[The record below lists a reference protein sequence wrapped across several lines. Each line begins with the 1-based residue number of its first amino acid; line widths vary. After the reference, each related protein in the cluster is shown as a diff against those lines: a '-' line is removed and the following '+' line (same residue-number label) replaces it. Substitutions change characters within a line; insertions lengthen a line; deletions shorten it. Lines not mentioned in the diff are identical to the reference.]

1 MGRVLLVMRTSHLL
15 SAFVLAS
22 SLGLAREAEAAVT
35 LQLLN
40 PRSNTPFDQKI
51 SISAI
56 VTSDWALKS
65 VTARIGT
72 QSVDLRLSGG
82 RYEAEFPLTG
92 QPKGPL
98 TLTVT
103 ATDAYDATASAQA
116 NVFYD
121 DLPVITAVYPK
132 SFVRSDLHVDATC
145 TTTGVSPCTSISVTA
160 RPDVTYTTRTPAPV
174 SGLTVAGT
182 HVVGD
187 LVNLPEGAVPICF
200 SARTAYGLRREV
212 CTRIA
217 VDRSP
222 RLVEAFSAGDGIL
235 DVDDTRVLYF
245 RCALVGASCTTWIR
259 DRVTAVDTLLPT
271 LTSQGWTD
279 YVKLTPLG
287 AIGCQSEWRAG
298 TLYPV
303 FDPSVPNQIPCNVA
317 VGGTTAIWRS
327 GPDLQNSIHIRD
339 TVTGAQIDRYVRE
352 VDAGLSVSPSGDA
365 YFTQWAAGR
374 SFHVMRY
381 HAGVVSQ
388 VTNKV
393 SGYVSPV
400 SDDVNVVYGLWSYTT
415 GESKGIG
422 MIDPTGVASVV
433 AAGTALSASRPTYA
447 VAAGKVAYTR
457 AMGLPGAEVFVRL
470 PSGTTSLVAPWTTGY
485 SAVEP
490 IDPTDRVIH
499 LHGTS
504 ATLLDRYEARPGI
517 PMERISTG
525 IGTLKVLGGQ
535 WHVIMANTVLRIVDP
550 PPTGGTDA
558 GTNEGGAP
566 DGGTNE
572 AGASDAGTSTDAGA
586 PGAPTEAGLP
596 DGGDGGSPAPPDSP
610 APLGPVVAAPG
621 GDGES
626 YPDAPAD
633 SCSTHG
639 SATGSALP
647 FALVVVAAALR
658 RRRR

>member
-1 MGRVLLVMRTSHLL
+1 MRKSHLL

-22 SLGLAREAEAAVT
+22 SLGLAREAEAAIT
-35 LQLLN
+35 LQLLS

-72 QSVDLRLSGG
+72 QSVDLRLSGA
-82 RYEAEFPLTG
+82 RYEADFPLTG

-116 NVFYD
+116 NVLYD

-187 LVNLPEGAVPICF
+187 LLNLPEGAVPICF
-200 SARTAYGLRREV
+200 SAQTAYGLRREV

-222 RLVEAFSAGDGIL
+222 RLVEVDSAGDEVL
-235 DVDDTRVLYF
+235 DVDDTRVLF
-245 RCALVGASCTTWIR
+245 SRCAAVGAACTTWIR
-259 DRVTAVDTLLPT
+259 DRVTSVETLLPS
-271 LTSQGWTD
+271 TSPQGKTD

-287 AIGCQSEWRAG
+287 AIGCQAEWRAG

-303 FDPSVPNQIPCNVA
+303 LDGSVTNQISCNVA

-327 GPDLQNSIHIRD
+327 GPQLQNWVHIRD
-339 TVTGAQIDRYVRE
+339 TVTGAQIDRYVQE
-352 VDAGLSVSPSGDA
+352 TDAGLSVSPSGDA

-381 HAGVVSQ
+381 HAGVISQ
-388 VTNKV
+388 VTTNV
-393 SGYVSPV
+393 SGYVSPL
-400 SDDVNVVYGLWSYTT
+400 SDDINVVYGIWSFTA
-415 GESKGIG
+415 GASKGFG
-422 MIDPTGVASVV
+422 MIEPTGVASVV
-433 AAGTALSASRPTYA
+433 VPGTALSASRPTYA

-470 PSGTTSLVAPWTTGY
+470 PSGATSLVAPWTTGY

-490 IDPTDRVIH
+490 IDATDRVIH

-504 ATLLDRYEARPGI
+504 ATLLDRYEARSGI

-525 IGTLKVLGGQ
+525 IGTLKLLGGQ
-535 WHVIMANTVLRIVDP
+535 WHVIMANTVLRIVEP
-550 PPTGGTDA
+550 PPTGADA

-572 AGASDAGTSTDAGA
+572 AGASDSGTSTDAGA
-586 PGAPTEAGLP
+586 PAAPTEAGLP
-596 DGGDGGSPAPPDSP
+596 DGGDDGPRPSPASPDSQ

-621 GDGES
+621 GDGETS
-626 YPDAPAD
+626 PDAPAD
-633 SCSTHG
+633 SCSVHG

-647 FALVVVAAALR
+647 FALVVVAAALGR
-658 RRRR
+658 RRRRGA

>member
-1 MGRVLLVMRTSHLL
+1 MRKSHLL
-15 SAFVLAS
+15 SALLLAS
-22 SLGLAREAEAAVT
+22 SVGLAREAEAAVT
-35 LQLLN
+35 LQLVG
-40 PRSNTPFDQKI
+40 PRSNTPFDQKV

-72 QSVDLRLSGG
+72 QSVDLRLSGS
-82 RYEAEFPLTG
+82 RYEADFPLAG

-121 DLPVITAVYPK
+121 DLPVITAIHPR

-145 TTTGVSPCTSISVTA
+145 TTTGVSPCTSISVTS
-160 RPDVTYTTRTPAPV
+160 RPDVTYTTRPATPVA
-174 SGLTVAGT
+174 GLTVAGT

-187 LVNLPEGAVPICF
+187 LLNLPEGAVPICF
-200 SARTAYGLRREV
+200 TARTAYGLGREV
-212 CTRIA
+212 CMRVA

-222 RLVEAFSAGDGIL
+222 RLVEVLSAGDGIL

-245 RCALVGASCTTWIR
+245 RCPLVGASCTTWIR
-259 DRVTAVDTLLPT
+259 DRVTSVDTLLPT
-271 LTSQGWTD
+271 LTSQGWSD
-279 YVKLTPLG
+279 YIKLTPLG
-287 AIGCQSEWRAG
+287 AIGCRSEWRAG

-303 FDPSVPNQIPCNVA
+303 YDPSVPNQIPCNVA

-327 GPDLQNSIHIRD
+327 GLDLQNSIHIRD

-365 YFTQWAAGR
+365 FFTQWVAGR

-381 HAGVVSQ
+381 HAGVISQ
-388 VTNKV
+388 VTTKV
-393 SGYVSPV
+393 SGYVNPV

-415 GESKGIG
+415 GESKGVG
-422 MIDPTGVASVV
+422 MIDPSGVVSVV
-433 AAGTALSASRPTYA
+433 ASGTALSASRPTYA

-490 IDPTDRVIH
+490 IDATDRVIH

-504 ATLLDRYEARPGI
+504 ATLVDRYEARAGI

-525 IGTLKVLGGQ
+525 IGTIKLLGGQ
-535 WHVIMANTVLRIVDP
+535 WHVIMGNTVLRIVDP
-550 PPTGGTDA
+550 PSSGTDA
-558 GTNEGGAP
+558 GA
-566 DGGTNE
+566 NE
-572 AGASDAGTSTDAGA
+572 AGASDAGANEAGASDSGTSTDAGA

-596 DGGDGGSPAPPDSP
+596 DGGEDGSPASPDSP
-610 APLGPVVAAPG
+610 APLGPVVAAPA
-621 GDGES
+621 GDGETS
-626 YPDAPAD
+626 PDAPGD